1 MYYNYFITHLI
12 SWPVPLHKAE
22 CSKWHY
28 VHSVRGFSTRP
39 ATLRG
44 GDHATVLGLQPAI
57 KCLCQSKAHL
67 HAFHVAASAF
77 ISHPP
82 SEPPPPQSTTHW
94 TTPDTTHHHLPPTT
108 TYRPPPID
116 WWGSGVMR
124 LPINFSIAGGV
135 TFTAFYC
142 YFEFLWFFNSNN

>member
-44 GDHATVLGLQPAI
+44 WGPCYGPGT
-57 KCLCQSKAHL
+57 
-67 HAFHVAASAF
+67 AAS
-77 ISHPP
+77 
-82 SEPPPPQSTTHW
+82 
-94 TTPDTTHHHLPPTT
+94 
-108 TYRPPPID
+108 
-116 WWGSGVMR
+116 
-124 LPINFSIAGGV
+124 N
-135 TFTAFYC
+135 
-142 YFEFLWFFNSNN
+142 